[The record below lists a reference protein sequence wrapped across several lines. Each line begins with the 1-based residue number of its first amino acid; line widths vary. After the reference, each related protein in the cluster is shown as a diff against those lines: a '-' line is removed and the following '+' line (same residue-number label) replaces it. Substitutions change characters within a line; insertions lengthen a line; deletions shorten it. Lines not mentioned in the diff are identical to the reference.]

1 MSVGYLL
8 GAIGVMA
15 AVMFLLRATPFVLFG
30 LGRRPPR
37 AVLYLGRVMSP
48 AAVAMLIIYCMG
60 GVDFG
65 VWPSILPEAI
75 AVGAIVLVHLKW
87 RNMALSVFGG
97 TLLYMLL
104 VQFLFR
110 G

>member
-1 MSVGYLL
+1 MSIGYLL

-15 AVMFLLRATPFVLFG
+15 LVMFSLRATPFVLFG
-30 LGRRPPR
+30 LGKRPPR

-48 AAVAMLIIYCMG
+48 AAVAMLIVYCVS

-75 AVGAIVLVHLKW
+75 AITAIVLAHLKW
-87 RNMALSVFGG
+87 RNIAVSVFGG

-104 VQFLFR
+104 VQFVFR